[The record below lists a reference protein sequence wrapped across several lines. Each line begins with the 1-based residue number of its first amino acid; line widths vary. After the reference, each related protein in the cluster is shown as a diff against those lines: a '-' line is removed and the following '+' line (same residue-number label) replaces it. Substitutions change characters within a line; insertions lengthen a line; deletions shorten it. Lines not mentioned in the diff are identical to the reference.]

1 MLGKDKMILDLV
13 VALFV
18 GGLIGLVTNGIAI
31 KMLFRPLN
39 TIYIGKLKLPF
50 TPGLIPKE
58 KPRIAMAIGEI
69 VSRDLLSTETLRDT
83 LLSDSMKSNLNTKMD
98 QIIEK
103 YTSTDD
109 TISTL
114 AEKYFSSS
122 VVLEKLKSAEKSLAL
137 TITKKAIEQDIGKSV
152 VDYAYD
158 EIISNTK
165 PILKGLT
172 SSALNSIK
180 QPFAGKIN
188 GMIEEKSR
196 PLIEKFIA
204 DQADELLQMPLKEI
218 ADKYQDKIPQIKLYI
233 WNLYEDIITNKLD
246 DILKTVDISE
256 VIQNKVNE
264 LDLIE
269 LEKIIMSLMK
279 KELNALIWLG
289 GLLGVVMGLI
299 NVLYNLIV

>member
-1 MLGKDKMILDLV
+1 MILDIV
-13 VALFV
+13 IALFV

-31 KMLFRPLN
+31 KMLFRPLKPV
-39 TIYIGKLKLPF
+39 YIGKLKLPF

-69 VSRDLLSTETLRDT
+69 VSRDLLNMETLRDT
-83 LLSDSMKSNLNTKMD
+83 LLSDSMKSNLNIKMD

-103 YTSTDD
+103 YTSADD
-109 TISTL
+109 TISSL
-114 AEKYFSSS
+114 ADKYISNS
-122 VVLEKLKSAEKSLAL
+122 VILEKFKSVEKSLAL
-137 TITKKAIEQDIGKSV
+137 TITNKAIEQNIGKSI

-172 SSALNSIK
+172 TSALNSVK

-196 PLIEKFIA
+196 PLIEKFI
-204 DQADELLQMPLKEI
+204 DEQAEELLKMKLKDI
-218 ADKYQDKIPQIKLYI
+218 AVKYGDKIPQIKIYI

-246 DILKTVDISE
+246 DILKTIDISE
-256 VIQNKVNE
+256 VIQNKVND
-264 LDLIE
+264 LDLME

-299 NVLYNLIV
+299 NVLYDLIA

>member
-1 MLGKDKMILDLV
+1 MIIDIV
-13 VALFV
+13 IALFV

>member
-1 MLGKDKMILDLV
+1 MILDIV
-13 VALFV
+13 IALFV

-31 KMLFRPLN
+31 KMLFRPLKPV
-39 TIYIGKLKLPF
+39 YIGKLKLPF

-69 VSRDLLSTETLRDT
+69 VSRDLLNMETLRDT
-83 LLSDSMKSNLNTKMD
+83 LLSDSMKSNLNIKMD

-103 YTSTDD
+103 YTSADD
-109 TISTL
+109 TISSL
-114 AEKYFSSS
+114 ADKYISNS
-122 VVLEKLKSAEKSLAL
+122 VILEKLKSVEKSLAL
-137 TITKKAIEQDIGKSV
+137 TITNKAIEQNIGKSI

-172 SSALNSIK
+172 TSALNSVK

-196 PLIEKFIA
+196 PLIEKFI
-204 DQADELLQMPLKEI
+204 DEQAEELLKMKLKDI
-218 ADKYQDKIPQIKLYI
+218 AVKYGDKIPQIKIYI

-246 DILKTVDISE
+246 DILKTIDISE
-256 VIQNKVNE
+256 VIQNKVND
-264 LDLIE
+264 LDLME

-299 NVLYNLIV
+299 NVLYDLIA

>member
-1 MLGKDKMILDLV
+1 MILDLV

>member
-1 MLGKDKMILDLV
+1 MILDIV

-31 KMLFRPLN
+31 RMLFRPLRPV
-39 TIYIGKLKLPF
+39 YIGKIKLPF

-58 KPRIAMAIGEI
+58 KPRIAVAIGEI
-69 VSRDLLSTETLRDT
+69 VSRDLLNIETLGST
-83 LLSDSMKSNLNTKMD
+83 LLSDSMKVHINTKMD
-98 QIIEK
+98 QMIER
-103 YTSTDD
+103 YASTDD

-114 AEKYFSSS
+114 AGKFVSDSVIHEKI
-122 VVLEKLKSAEKSLAL
+122 KTAEKSLAL
-137 TITKKAIEQDIGKSV
+137 TITKKAIEHDIGKSI
-152 VDYAYD
+152 VDYAYE

-165 PILKGLT
+165 PFLKGLT
-172 SSALNSIK
+172 SSALNSVK

-188 GMIEEKSR
+188 GMIEEKSG
-196 PLIEKFIA
+196 PLVEKFIA
-204 DQADELLQMPLKEI
+204 EQAEELLQMPLKDIVE
-218 ADKYQDKIPQIKLYI
+218 KYQDKIPQIKLFV
-233 WNLYEDIITNKLD
+233 WNLYEDIITNKLE

-256 VIQNKVNE
+256 VIQNKINE

-269 LEKIIMSLMK
+269 LEEMIMSLMK

-299 NVLYNLIV
+299 NIIYDLIV